1 VEDVADDDVSVQ
13 QNAEKSRFEIRV
25 GGELAGF
32 AVYRLHGDVADF
44 THTEIDDAFE
54 GQGLG
59 SRLVGAALDE
69 TRAAGRQVLPH
80 CPFVRA
86 YIARHGEYADLVPAD
101 ARARFD
107 L

>member
-1 VEDVADDDVSVQ
+1 MADDVSVQ
-13 QNAEKSRFEIRV
+13 DDPERSRFEIRV
-25 GGELAGF
+25 GDELAGF
-32 AVYRLHGDVADF
+32 AAYRRHGEVSEF

-59 SRLVGAALDE
+59 SRLIRAALDE
-69 TRAAGRQVLPH
+69 TRAAGRQVRPY

-86 YIARHGEYADLVPAD
+86 FIEKHPEYTDLVPAGD
-101 ARARFD
+101 RPRFG